1 MYKKDF
7 DKLAQYPHFLLFYG
21 NEFYLQEYEKI
32 IQEKFKNANIL
43 KMYYDEYDFEIA
55 KTHLNETSLFGGESV
70 LIIKHNKI
78 PPNIDKLKKYT
89 KNSYLFFFYY
99 GNKRPEVFGK
109 NFVRFFEPN
118 LRDKVELINK
128 IANEKKVNITQEA
141 KLFLAK
147 SIEPSFLRSE
157 IEKLS
162 LYSDNIDVDVVK
174 ELVFIYKEESF
185 EDLIVSILRGEDFFE
200 KLNTMLE
207 IVDFKRIIPAIIRY
221 VRDLYSYNLYI
232 KKTGLSS
239 LEGFLGYKLPFDIE
253 KQRVDLAVR
262 LKEKDY
268 YELLKHLLN
277 FELQMRNSEKNKEA
291 IFWEAMSYLKTFK
304 SF

>member
-1 MYKKDF
+1 MYKKEF
-7 DKLAQYPHFLLFYG
+7 DKLEKLPNYLLFFG
-21 NEFYLQEYEKI
+21 DEFHLQEYEKKI
-32 IQEKFKNANIL
+32 TNKFKNANVL
-43 KMYYDEYDFEIA
+43 KMYYDEFDFEVA
-55 KTHLNETSLFGGESV
+55 KTHLNESSLFGGESV

-78 PPNIDKLKKYT
+78 PPNIDKLLKYA

-99 GNKRPEVFGK
+99 GDKKPKVFGN
-109 NFVRFFEPN
+109 NFVRFFAPN
-118 LRDKVELINK
+118 LKEKVEYINEL
-128 IANEKKVNITQEA
+128 EKKYNITITQEA

-147 SIEPSFLRSE
+147 SIEATFLHTE

-162 LYSDNIDVDVVK
+162 LYSKEIDLSVVK

-185 EDLIVSILRGEDFFE
+185 EDLIVSILKGEDFID

-221 VRDLYSYNLYI
+221 VRELYSYHLYI
-232 KKTGLSS
+232 KQTGLSS

-253 KQRVDLAVR
+253 KTRVDLAIR
-262 LKEKDY
+262 LKEKEF

-277 FELQMRNSEKNKEA
+277 FELLMRNSDKNKEA
-291 IFWEAMSYLKTFK
+291 IFWEAMSYLKTFR

>member
-7 DKLAQYPHFLLFYG
+7 DKLTQIPSYLLFYG
-21 NEFYLQEYEKI
+21 DEFYLQEYEKKLLK
-32 IQEKFKNANIL
+32 KFKQENVL
-43 KMYYDEYDFEIA
+43 KMYYDEYDFETA
-55 KTHLNETSLFGGESV
+55 KTHLSEVSLFGGKSV
-70 LIIKHNKI
+70 LIIKHDKI
-78 PPNIDKLKKYT
+78 PANIDKLINYAKD
-89 KNSYLFFFYY
+89 SYLFFFYY
-99 GNKRPEVFGK
+99 GNKKPEVFKK

-118 LRDKVELINK
+118 LREKMEFINNLEKEFEVEIS
-128 IANEKKVNITQEA
+128 QEA

-147 SIEPSFLRSE
+147 SLEAQFLRKE

-162 LYSDNIDVDVVK
+162 LYSKNVTLAEVK
-174 ELVFIYKEESF
+174 ELVFLYKEESF
-185 EDLIVSILRGEDFFE
+185 EDLFVSMLNGEDYFD
-200 KLNTMLE
+200 KLQNMLE
-207 IVDFKRIIPAIIRY
+207 IVDFRRILPSLIKY
-221 VRDLYSYNLYI
+221 VKDLYSYNLYI

-253 KQRVDLAVR
+253 KKRVNLAVK

-268 YELLKHLLN
+268 YELLKKLLN
-277 FELQMRNSEKNKEA
+277 YELLMRNSDKNKEA